1 MMNLTLSMD
10 HRVGDGVLAA
20 EFVNE
25 IKKILEGPE
34 TLI

>member
-1 MMNLTLSMD
+1 MD

-25 IKKILEGPE
+25 IKRLLEDPE
-34 TLI
+34 SL